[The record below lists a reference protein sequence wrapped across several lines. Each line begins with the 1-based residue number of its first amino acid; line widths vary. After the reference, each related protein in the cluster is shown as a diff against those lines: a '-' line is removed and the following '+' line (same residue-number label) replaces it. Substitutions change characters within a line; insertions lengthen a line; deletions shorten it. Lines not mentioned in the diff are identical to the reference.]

1 MKRSHEPPF
10 WMLFGA
16 GGMLA
21 ALVGPALVL
30 VVAIAL
36 PLGWLPEAAGDYVR
50 VRAAV
55 GHPLGML
62 VVTTVIALF
71 LFHGCHRL
79 LHSLHDLG
87 APRSPLLA
95 TACYGF
101 ATVGSIATLLVLL
114 AIRGS
119 T

>member
-1 MKRSHEPPF
+1 MKRSPEPPF

-21 ALVGPALVL
+21 ALLGPALVFII
-30 VVAIAL
+30 AIAL
-36 PLGWLPEAAGDYVR
+36 PLGWLPEPAGDYAH

-62 VVTTVIALF
+62 TVATVIALL
-71 LFHGCHRL
+71 LFHACHRL

-87 APRSPLLA
+87 LPRSPLA
-95 TACYGF
+95 AVACYGF
-101 ATVGSIATLLVLL
+101 AALGSMIAVVLL
-114 AIRGS
+114 FAIRGG

>member
-21 ALVGPALVL
+21 ALVGPALVF
-30 VVAIAL
+30 VIAIAL
-36 PLGWLPEAAGDYVR
+36 PLGWLPEPMSDHAR
-50 VRAAV
+50 VRAAL

-62 VVTTVIALF
+62 GVTTVIALF

-87 APRSPLLA
+87 APRTPLLA
-95 TACYGF
+95 MACYGF
-101 ATVGSIATLLVLL
+101 ATACSVATVAVLL
-114 AIRGS
+114 AIRGG